1 MSMRMPGSP
10 PLQIIDAAL
19 TELGQVVVLSEAAG
33 PTSHIAVVAEGL
45 DEPRASTAVGR
56 YLLGVI
62 AGAVQLD
69 GSLSSKYLPTGPAD
83 GQDVLE
89 SVLSLVGQTNAFV
102 SNDEI
107 RFRDQVRN
115 AWIAEGLTHAL
126 LVLRARIDTACVL
139 GQVRAISKPH
149 VIPSEPGLDAV
160 AIYESGG
167 DPYMAIGESKAT
179 CARGDAELRKAIRFF
194 ERVDQRKYNQHLR
207 SALIALGPVI
217 PSHLSPKVSNAI
229 WQDAACYLPVIVH
242 GDAFDHLTDRD
253 SLAALGP
260 PAELRRLLVL
270 RIDDFHAFFDRVADT
285 MRGEYGSVV
294 L

>member
-1 MSMRMPGSP
+1 MPGSS

-19 TELGQVVVLSEAAG
+19 TELGEVIVLSEATG
-33 PTSHIAVVAEGL
+33 PTSHTAVVAEGL
-45 DEPRASTAVGR
+45 DEPRVAVAVGR

-69 GSLSSKYLPTGPAD
+69 GSLSAKYLPTGPAD
-83 GQDVLE
+83 SQDVVE
-89 SVLSLVGQTNAFV
+89 SVLSLVGETNAFV
-102 SNDEI
+102 SEDQI
-107 RFRDQVRN
+107 RFRDRVRN

-126 LVLRARIDTACVL
+126 LVVRARVDTACL
-139 GQVRAISKPH
+139 PGQVCAISKPH

-160 AIYESGG
+160 ALYEFSG
-167 DPYMAIGESKAT
+167 DPYLAIGESKAT
-179 CARGDAELRKAIRFF
+179 RARGAPELRKAVRFF
-194 ERVDQRKYNQHLR
+194 ERLDARKYNQHLR

-229 WQDAACYLPVIVH
+229 WQDAACYVPAIVH

-253 SLAALGP
+253 WLAALGP
-260 PAELRRLLVL
+260 PVERRRLLLL
-270 RIDDFHAFFDRVADT
+270 RIDDFHGFFNRVADT
-285 MRGEYGSVV
+285 MRNEYGSLV